1 MKMKSYICL
10 FVLFL
15 CCLKLNYLWYSD
27 EIKEMNA
34 FLGFLLLDFSAL
46 MFTMLLTGVFLL
58 FMAFGKEFKRQFFS

>member
-1 MKMKSYICL
+1 MKMKSYIWL

-27 EIKEMNA
+27 EIKEMNTL
-34 FLGFLLLDFSAL
+34 LGFLLLDFSAL

-58 FMAFGKEFKRQFFS
+58 FMTFVKEFKRQFFS